1 MSGAKL
7 VATSG
12 FRKAT
17 ARIYRQAGR
26 TAARAKT
33 IEEAEMKFLLVPL
46 RLLISPAFIAAVD
59 VMILFPMVL
68 SVLDILQSVNR
79 HSDTHEP
86 VTIAS
91 TIALIMIGWG
101 VALEERA
108 VIRKRLGVTG
118 GADEERQV
126 QIDEMCH
133 EYGVAQLVLGLFA
146 EIAVAMISLPDRI
159 VNTVGYEH
167 TLLTVSVILISI
179 GALIQLRHVFVLIAT
194 LWRHKS
200 VPGRPA

>member
-1 MSGAKL
+1 
-7 VATSG
+7 V
-12 FRKAT
+12 
-17 ARIYRQAGR
+17 I
-26 TAARAKT
+26 
-33 IEEAEMKFLLVPL
+33 
-46 RLLISPAFIAAVD
+46 
-59 VMILFPMVL
+59 
-68 SVLDILQSVNR
+68 R
-79 HSDTHEP
+79 HANTDEP
-86 VTIAS
+86 VTIVS
-91 TIALIMIGWG
+91 MIALIMIGWG
-101 VALEERA
+101 VALEERG

>member
-7 VATSG
+7 VATLA

-17 ARIYRQAGR
+17 TRIYRQAGR
-26 TAARAKT
+26 TGARAR
-33 IEEAEMKFLLVPL
+33 EAEMKFLFVPL
-46 RLLISPAFIAAVD
+46 RFLISPVFIAAVD

-68 SVLDILQSVNR
+68 SILDILQSVNR
-79 HSDTHEP
+79 HADTHEP

-108 VIRKRLGVTG
+108 VIRRRFGLSG

-126 QIDEMCH
+126 RIDEMCH

-159 VNTVGYEH
+159 VNTIGYEH
-167 TLLTVSVILISI
+167 MLLTVSVTLISI
-179 GALIQLRHVFVLIAT
+179 GALIQLRHVFVLLAT
-194 LWRHKS
+194 LRRRQD
-200 VPGRPA
+200 VPEGLP

>member
-1 MSGAKL
+1 
-7 VATSG
+7 
-12 FRKAT
+12 
-17 ARIYRQAGR
+17 
-26 TAARAKT
+26 
-33 IEEAEMKFLLVPL
+33 MKFLLVPL
-46 RLLISPAFIAAVD
+46 RFLISPVFIAAVNL
-59 VMILFPMVL
+59 MILFPMVL
-68 SVLDILQSVNR
+68 SIADIVQSVNR
-79 HSDTHEP
+79 HIDTHEP

-101 VALEERA
+101 VALEERG
-108 VIRKRLGVTG
+108 VIRKRFGVSG

-159 VNTVGYEH
+159 VNTIGYEH

-179 GALIQLRHVFVLIAT
+179 GALIQLRHIFVLIAS
-194 LWRHKS
+194 LWRRKN
-200 VPGRPA
+200 VRERPA

>member
-1 MSGAKL
+1 M
-7 VATSG
+7 
-12 FRKAT
+12 R
-17 ARIYRQAGR
+17 
-26 TAARAKT
+26 
-33 IEEAEMKFLLVPL
+33 FLFVPL
-46 RLLISPAFIAAVD
+46 RPLISPAFIALVNVA
-59 VMILFPMVL
+59 ILIPMVL
-68 SVLDILQSVNR
+68 TIIDVMKSVNR
-79 HSDTHEP
+79 HVDTHEP
-86 VTIAS
+86 VTITS

>member
-1 MSGAKL
+1 
-7 VATSG
+7 
-12 FRKAT
+12 
-17 ARIYRQAGR
+17 
-26 TAARAKT
+26 
-33 IEEAEMKFLLVPL
+33 MKFLFVPL
-46 RLLISPAFIAAVD
+46 RFLISPVFIAAVD

-68 SVLDILQSVNR
+68 SIIDIVQSVNR
-79 HSDTHEP
+79 HSDTQEP

-108 VIRKRLGVTG
+108 VIRKRFGVSG
-118 GADEERQV
+118 GPDEERQER
-126 QIDEMCH
+126 IDEMCH

-167 TLLTVSVILISI
+167 ALLTVSVTLISV

-194 LWRHKS
+194 LWRRKT
-200 VPGRPA
+200 VREEVV